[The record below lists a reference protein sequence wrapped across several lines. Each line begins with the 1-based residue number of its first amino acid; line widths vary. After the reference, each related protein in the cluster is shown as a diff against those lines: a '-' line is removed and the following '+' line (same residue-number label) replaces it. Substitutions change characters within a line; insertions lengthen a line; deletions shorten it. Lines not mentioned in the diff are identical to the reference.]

1 MSEQAPPAQLMFSL
15 GRLVRGLSALFWGMP
30 AALVVCVQTART
42 GFFEPFGILPPM
54 MATGVLYYAVA
65 QLGYFRQ
72 NERVWRVALDR
83 TRTAAL
89 MSLGLSPFLYWW
101 KMMPEVTHYKI
112 ATFLMALSGFAFL
125 LLLNHALQRLVAMLP
140 DETLRIEAK
149 LFTTL
154 NIWLLAALAV
164 LATGWAMFA
173 YTYRASFLPPLFLAA
188 LSRAGIFMLLLLLL
202 LPLALTMTLIWRIKE
217 LILSSVFSAK
227 S

>member
-1 MSEQAPPAQLMFSL
+1 MSDQAPPAQLMFSL

-30 AALVVCVQTART
+30 VALVVCVQTART

-54 MATGVLYYAVA
+54 MVTGVLYYAVA

-72 NERVWRVALDR
+72 NERVWRAALER
-83 TRTAAL
+83 TKTAAL
-89 MSLGLSPFLYWW
+89 ISLGLSPFLYWW
-101 KMMPEVTHYKI
+101 KVMPEVPHYRI

-154 NIWLLAALAV
+154 NIWLLAALA
-164 LATGWAMFA
+164 LFSAGWIMLA
-173 YTYRASFLPPLFLAA
+173 YTYRAFYLPAQLLAT
-188 LSRAGIFMLLLLLL
+188 LSRAGIFLLLLLLL

-217 LILSSVFSAK
+217 LILSSVFSVK

>member
-1 MSEQAPPAQLMFSL
+1 MFSL
-15 GRLVRGLSALFWGMP
+15 ARLVRGLSALFWGMP
-30 AALVVCVQTART
+30 VALVVCVQTART

-54 MATGVLYYAVA
+54 MATAVLYYAVT

-72 NERVWRVALDR
+72 NERLWRSALDR
-83 TRTAAL
+83 TKTAAL
-89 MSLGLSPFLYWW
+89 ISLGLSPFLYWW
-101 KMMPEVTHYKI
+101 RMMPSVTHYRI
-112 ATFLMALSGFAFL
+112 ATLMMVLSGFAFL

-154 NIWLLAALAV
+154 NMSLLTALALLAVGWATIAYSYRAFLLPAQL
-164 LATGWAMFA
+164 LAT
-173 YTYRASFLPPLFLAA
+173 
-188 LSRAGIFMLLLLLL
+188 LSRAGIFLFLLLLL